1 MSASGWPCLAPQPVW
16 AASVGDAQG
25 RRSENWATGT
35 SGLHNPTLFQAAR
48 VPPPLLFVTA
58 CWLTRGDIFMKW
70 VIITVINWIL
80 HWVTSRFTKN
90 VPYSHISPP
99 HQPPRAKISPLCK
112 YGDLYHLYL
121 GVIVPRSSSTAP
133 YTVTEGLFR
142 VAAYYNNLI
151 SIKFRICMQ
160 WLAHLLYFGLTL
172 H

>member
-1 MSASGWPCLAPQPVW
+1 MLCQRRADLAWPPNLCGPPPSETHKDGGVRIGPPVRAGFTTQPF
-16 AASVGDAQG
+16 
-25 RRSENWATGT
+25 
-35 SGLHNPTLFQAAR
+35 FQAAR

-121 GVIVPRSSSTAP
+121 GTIVPRSSPTTP
-133 YTVTEGLFR
+133 YTVTEGVFQ
-142 VAAYYNNLI
+142 VAAYYNSQVSN
-151 SIKFRICMQ
+151 KYKE
-160 WLAHLLYFGLTL
+160 H
-172 H
+172 